1 MLHKMLLEEMITC
14 YSLDLE
20 IKTAYGKELKNVW
33 KFETDLPGNS
43 IANIINVSYITLKIS
58 KEFRN
63 YAEEEKN
70 LVRQI
75 SCSDMLDD
83 SCFYS
88 KRENILVKQYK
99 EISGDDV
106 QLKIDTVTCGVKMKV
121 IFLMPKCCSNV
132 L

>member
-20 IKTAYGKELKNVW
+20 IKTAYGKELKIVW

-70 LVRQI
+70 LVHVKFLVVI
-75 SCSDMLDD
+75 CLMIHV
-83 SCFYS
+83 FTP
-88 KRENILVKQYK
+88 RE
-99 EISGDDV
+99 
-106 QLKIDTVTCGVKMKV
+106 KI
-121 IFLMPKCCSNV
+121 F
-132 L
+132 